1 MKNNTHLTRRAGL
14 LTLLIAL
21 ASPMIEAA
29 EKTPI
34 KMIVP
39 ASAGSGLDITLRAA
53 VSSMTKALDGQA
65 IVVDNQAGAGGIT
78 GTANLVKAMPDG
90 LTLGF
95 ISNNHAVNPSVYK
108 KMPFDSVND
117 ITPISVIGSVPFV
130 LVVPSKLPVKTAR
143 ELQSFLKAKPGA
155 YNYSSSGNGTIIH
168 LAGAQFV
175 DSADVDVKHVPYK
188 GMAPMVNDL
197 LGGVV
202 EFGVIA
208 VPVALP
214 HLKSGAL
221 RALGVLGKQRVRSI
235 PDIPSMTEQGFPD
248 VDIGGWFALVG
259 PAKLP
264 AAEVK
269 RLHGAVLAAFAMPE
283 AVEAMNKQ
291 ENVIHPMTPEASARF
306 IRSEVERYARLVQK
320 AAVTLD

>member
-1 MKNNTHLTRRAGL
+1 MNSTFDTSRRSWMASLLGSL
-14 LTLLIAL
+14 LTPLVH
-21 ASPMIEAA
+21 AA
-29 EKTPI
+29 DKPPLRV
-34 KMIVP
+34 IVP

-53 VSSMTKALDGQA
+53 VSSLSKALEGQPV
-65 IVVDNQAGAGGIT
+65 VVDNQAGAGGVS
-78 GTANLVKAMPDG
+78 GTATIVKAAPDG
-90 LTLGF
+90 QTLGF

-108 KMPFDSVND
+108 KMPFDSVAD
-117 ITPISVIGSVPFV
+117 IAPICIIGSVPFV
-130 LVVPSKLPVKTAR
+130 LVVPARMPVRTAP
-143 ELQSFLKAKPGA
+143 ELQAYLKAKPGA

-221 RALGVLGKQRVRSI
+221 RALGVLGRQRVRSL
-235 PDIPSMTEQGFPD
+235 PDVPHMAEQGFAD
-248 VDIGGWFALVG
+248 VDIGGWFGLVG

-264 AAEVK
+264 VAEVK
-269 RLHGAVLAAFAMPE
+269 RLHAAVVSAFAMPE
-283 AVEAMNKQ
+283 AVEAMAKQ
-291 ENVIHPMTPEASARF
+291 ENLINLLSPEASARF
-306 IRSEVERYARLVQK
+306 LRSEVDRYARLVKK